1 MHTLKRLLP
10 SSVLTLFF
18 LLILLLSAGR
28 VDYWQAWLYT
38 IVSLAMNAAMVFAL
52 RDDTELSKERAKP
65 GAGTQKWDKFILA
78 IGLLLTIVTQVVAG
92 LDTGRYHWSPPA
104 PWILAAFGA
113 FLNILG
119 GTLFLRAMKENRF
132 FSAVARIQKD
142 REQSVCTSGPYRVVR
157 HPGYIGMIIGTLGF
171 PFLFLSIWAAIP
183 TALSIVNL
191 IIRTAMED
199 RFLSEELAGYKE
211 YQLKTRFR
219 LIPGLW

>member
-28 VDYWQAWLYT
+28 FDYWQAWLYT
-38 IVSLAMNAAMVFAL
+38 GISLVMNIAMVLAL
-52 RDDTELSKERAKP
+52 RGDTELSKERAKP

-78 IGLLLTIVTQVVAG
+78 IGLLLTIATQVVAG

-104 PWILAAFGA
+104 PWILAVFGA
-113 FLNILG
+113 ILNIVG
-119 GTLFLRAMKENRF
+119 GTLFLRAMEENRF

-142 REQSVCTSGPYRVVR
+142 REQSVCTSGPYKIVR

-171 PFLFLSIWAAIP
+171 PFLFLSIWATIP

-199 RFLSEELAGYKE
+199 RFLAEELAGYKE

-219 LIPGLW
+219 LVPGLW